1 MVKPWKIIKNVKT
14 MQNLIHVANLTL
26 RKKTVFAIVH
36 CIKYS
41 MICTS
46 GYFTAVVR
54 NLGVITPKGII

>member
-14 MQNLIHVANLTL
+14 MQDLIHVANLTL
-26 RKKTVFAIVH
+26 QKKTVFAIVH

-46 GYFTAVVR
+46 GYFRAVVR
-54 NLGVITPKGII
+54 NLG